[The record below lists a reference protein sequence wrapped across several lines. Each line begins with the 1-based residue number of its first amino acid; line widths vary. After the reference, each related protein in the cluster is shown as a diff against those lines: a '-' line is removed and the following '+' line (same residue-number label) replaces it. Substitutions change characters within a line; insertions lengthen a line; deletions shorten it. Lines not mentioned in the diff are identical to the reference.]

1 MDYGQLAKSY
11 HPLKY
16 TSDFRN
22 MLVAFHNDESLQSL
36 SDSEARAKIN
46 QDVIKHYGGEEVL
59 KYRLAKHYRNKKYV
73 AAFEVNVN
81 SSRAD
86 FLVINGHTKCF
97 EIKSKID
104 TLNRLDKQA
113 QDYSEVFEYNIVL
126 ADEVH
131 LKKIT
136 STIPEYYGIW
146 HFKGTKKVELR
157 KASISPNTNPISQL
171 NLLTK
176 KELNRFFNSDLKD
189 VIIHSSSPDE
199 INSTF
204 KEVLKARYQN
214 RWNFITD
221 RWSEIL
227 PLDFQFFFSKNVEP
241 EVIYGY

>member
-1 MDYGQLAKSY
+1 MNYGRLAKSY

-16 TSDFRN
+16 TADFRN

-36 SDSEARAKIN
+36 SDAEARAKIN
-46 QDVIKHYGGEEVL
+46 NDVLKHYGGEEVL

-86 FLVINGHTKCF
+86 FLVINGETKCF

-113 QDYSEVFEYNIVL
+113 QDYSEAFEYNVVL

-131 LKKIT
+131 LKKIA

-146 HFKGTKKVELR
+146 HFNGTKKVELR
-157 KASISPNTNPISQL
+157 KASLSPHINPASQL

-176 KELNRFFNSDLKD
+176 KELNKFFNSDIKD
-189 VIIHSSSPDE
+189 LIIHSSNAVE

-214 RWNFITD
+214 RWNFITN
-221 RWSEIL
+221 RWSDIL
-227 PLDFQFFFSKNVEP
+227 PLDLQFFFAKNVEP